1 MERMAQSLARA
12 FPNRLLYHETRW
24 QKFPDGTDNIHIGG
38 FHPINRISGEHILL
52 LASFHNNDVTL
63 SQFSV
68 MVALL
73 QSFVES
79 LTIVLPFY
87 PVGTMERVFE
97 EGQVATANTY
107 AQMFSNLPSCGK
119 PTRLIVYDLH
129 TLQNRFY
136 LHGNAIASLQTTV
149 PLLLERIKNTP
160 IDCIAFPDDGAAKRF
175 GSMFK
180 DLGYEIVTCGKTRDG
195 DKRVVII
202 QDGDPSGKHVVI
214 VDDLVQTGG
223 TLYECGLALKA
234 AGAEEVNAFV
244 AHGVFPNHSWKKF
257 LSSGERGDCFKRF
270 YLTNSIP
277 TVTDHIPKN
286 DVFEVLDLGVQ
297 IMRDVDGFTAPGAG
311 TVTSIGG
318 ASVTAAAAP
327 STSSSSSSSSR
338 SNSAGAVTGKSS
350 SASAAGQ
357 SAPSSSTAVAV
368 DESED
373 EEDEDE
379 EEEEEESG
387 SSDVDDEDDEEG
399 GEPAA
404 GGSYAA
410 MLAAASAAASSLAE
424 RF

>member
-1 MERMAQSLARA
+1 MAISLCVFIKSICILSLVFSFNALYSAHGNVPPTKATFTQKCSNDLSYAGNPLPNSWVEHFKENKIKKKHQVIAAPGMESIADKLVKLH
-12 FPNRLLYHETRW
+12 PNRFLYHKTMW
-24 QKFPDGTDNIHIGG
+24 SKFPDGTDNIQIGG
-38 FHPINRISGEHILL
+38 FQPLNLVSGENILM

-68 MVALL
+68 MITLL
-73 QSFVES
+73 QSFVDS
-79 LTIVLPFY
+79 LTVVLPFY

-286 DVFEVLDLGVQ
+286 DVFEVLDL
-297 IMRDVDGFTAPGAG
+297 
-311 TVTSIGG
+311 
-318 ASVTAAAAP
+318 
-327 STSSSSSSSSR
+327 
-338 SNSAGAVTGKSS
+338 
-350 SASAAGQ
+350 
-357 SAPSSSTAVAV
+357 
-368 DESED
+368 
-373 EEDEDE
+373 
-379 EEEEEESG
+379 
-387 SSDVDDEDDEEG
+387 SDKIVSDLDRY
-399 GEPAA
+399 
-404 GGSYAA
+404 S
-410 MLAAASAAASSLAE
+410 
-424 RF
+424 